1 VLVRTQV
8 VKHGKIVL
16 LATADWMR
24 SLSTPVVIDARDAVE
39 RAENVSG
46 APIAGSHSVPFNIPP
61 PDGSEPIASTPTQYR
76 AALEASGCLPADK
89 AQAIITHCGGGGR
102 GAKSQ
107 KVLQDMGYT
116 NVHNGGSA
124 DAIRAA
130 IGR

>member
-1 VLVRTQV
+1 MQV
-8 VKHGKIVL
+8 EKHGKIVS
-16 LATADWMR
+16 LATAEEMSALDA
-24 SLSTPVVIDARDAVE
+24 PIVIDARSVIE
-39 RAENVSG
+39 RAECVSG
-46 APIAGSHSVPFNIPP
+46 APIEGSHSVPFNIPT
-61 PDGSEPIASTPTQYR
+61 DDDSEPIPRTPAQYQ

-89 AQAIITHCGGGGR
+89 AAAIITHCGGGGR

-107 KVLQDMGYT
+107 KVLLDMGFT

>member
-1 VLVRTQV
+1 MQV
-8 VKHGKIVL
+8 EKRGKIVS
-16 LATADWMR
+16 LATAEEM
-24 SLSTPVVIDARDAVE
+24 SALAAPIVIDARNVEE
-39 RAENVSG
+39 RAECLSG
-46 APIAGSHSVPFNIPP
+46 APIEGSHSVPFNHPAA
-61 PDGSEPIASTPTQYR
+61 DGSEPVAQTPAEYQ
-76 AALEASGCLPADK
+76 AALEESGCLPADK

-107 KVLQDMGYT
+107 KVIQDMGYT

>member
-1 VLVRTQV
+1 VFLCVQV
-8 VKHGKIVL
+8 EKHGKIVL
-16 LATADWMR
+16 LATADEMS
-24 SLSTPVVIDARDAVE
+24 SLSAPVVVDARDVIG

-46 APIAGSHSVPFNIPP
+46 APIEGSHSVPFNILPP
-61 PDGSEPIASTPTQYR
+61 NGSEPVASTPDQYQ

-89 AQAIITHCGGGGR
+89 THAIITHCGGGGR

-107 KVLQDMGYT
+107 KVLQGMGYT